1 MVSEPVK
8 EDFIQSLID
17 SVKDGGAVTMFVA
30 LAAVSIILGA
40 IFLKRSGSNQDLE
53 WEEDDEF

>member
-1 MVSEPVK
+1 
-8 EDFIQSLID
+8 
-17 SVKDGGAVTMFVA
+17 MFVA